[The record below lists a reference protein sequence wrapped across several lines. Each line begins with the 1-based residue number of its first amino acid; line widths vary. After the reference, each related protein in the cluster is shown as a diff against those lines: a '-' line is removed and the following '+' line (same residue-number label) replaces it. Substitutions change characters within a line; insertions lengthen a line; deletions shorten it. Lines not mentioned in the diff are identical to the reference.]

1 MKRVGVQNTE
11 QGKENQGMMLETK
24 CQIIHG
30 FVNLLRS
37 RNLST
42 KSGGSLKGFKS
53 MSEKASLQ
61 ESFSEEK
68 AHRLH

>member
-1 MKRVGVQNTE
+1 MKRIGVQNTG
-11 QGKENQGMMLETK
+11 QGKENQEMMLETK

-30 FVNLLRS
+30 FANLLRS
-37 RNLST
+37 WNLST

-53 MSEKASLQ
+53 MSEKTSLQ